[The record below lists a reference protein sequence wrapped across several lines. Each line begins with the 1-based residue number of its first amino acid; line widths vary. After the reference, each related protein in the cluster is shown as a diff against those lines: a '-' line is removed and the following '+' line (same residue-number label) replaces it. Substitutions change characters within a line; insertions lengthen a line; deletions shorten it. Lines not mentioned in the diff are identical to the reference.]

1 MEILA
6 VVIGYLLGVAPF
18 VTPKIVTLIQN
29 RVGKIK
35 EEKTENEALDIFN
48 EWLNGPQD
56 DEKEKVNQ
64 EDIYNEYV
72 TGKVTPKGD

>member
-56 DEKEKVNQ
+56 TEKEKVNQ